1 MNKKA
6 RHTFILLLLLVFCLL
21 LFCGCGGG
29 GSEVA
34 SAGSSAGSSD
44 SGPVRDN
51 TPKVRKPSADGTTTY
66 GGGSVTIDASN
77 TQKGYL
83 MVRYSGSNPKVKLQM
98 NTPDNNTYTYL
109 LTKRGEYETFPLAS
123 GNGTYSLTV
132 YENVSGDM
140 YSTAFSQSVAAE
152 LKDEFLPFLYPN
164 QYVWFTSQSAAVAK
178 GKELTEGAHSD
189 LEAVEAIYK
198 YVIKEISYDEE
209 KAASVVYGYLPNVD
223 ETLSSGK
230 GICFDYAALMCAMLR
245 SQNIPTKLEVGYAG
259 EANHAWIS
267 TYLKEKGWIDGIIE
281 FDGSS
286 WTLMDPTFAASSS
299 KSALEKYIGDGTNY
313 QVKNSY

>member
-6 RHTFILLLLLVFCLL
+6 RRAFILSLSLVFCIFLL
-21 LFCGCGGG
+21 CGCGGG
-29 GSEVA
+29 SSETA
-34 SAGSSAGSSD
+34 LIGSSSGDSD

-51 TPKVRKPSADGTTTY
+51 TPKVRTPSADGTTTY
-66 GGGSVTIDASN
+66 GTDSVTIDVSN
-77 TQKGYL
+77 ARQGYL
-83 MVRYSGSNPKVKLQM
+83 MVRYDGSNPKVKLQIQ
-98 NTPDNNTYTYL
+98 TPDNNTYTYL

-140 YSTAFSQSVAAE
+140 YSTAFSQSVAAN
-152 LKDEFLPFLYPN
+152 LKNEFLPFLYPN

-178 GKELTEGAHSD
+178 GKELTEGVHSD
-189 LEAVEAIYK
+189 LQAVEAIYK

-209 KAASVVYGYLPNVD
+209 KAASVVYGYLPDVD

-259 EANHAWIS
+259 QANHAWIS
-267 TYLKEKGWIDGIIE
+267 TYLKESGWVDGIIE

-286 WTLMDPTFAASSS
+286 WTLMDPTFAASNS
-299 KSALEKYIGDGTNY
+299 KSDLEEYIGDGTNY

>member
-6 RHTFILLLLLVFCLL
+6 RRTLSLSLLLVFCIL
-21 LFCGCGGG
+21 LFCGCGG
-29 GSEVA
+29 SETTSV
-34 SAGSSAGSSD
+34 GSSSSSD

-51 TPKVRKPSADGTTTY
+51 TPKVRTPSADGTTTY
-66 GGGSVTIDASN
+66 GTDSITIDASN
-77 TQKGYL
+77 THKGYL
-83 MVRYSGSNPKVKLQM
+83 MVQYTGSNPKVKLQM
-98 NTPDNNTYTYL
+98 KTPDSNTYTYL

-140 YSTAFSQSVAAE
+140 YSTAFSQSIAAK
-152 LKDEFLPFLYPN
+152 LKNEFLPFLYPN

-178 GKELTEGAHSD
+178 ARELTEGAHSD

-198 YVIKEISYDEE
+198 YVINEISYDEE

-259 EANHAWIS
+259 QANHAWIS
-267 TYLKEKGWIDGIIE
+267 TYLKESGWIDGIIE

-299 KSALEKYIGDGTNY
+299 KSDLEEYIGDGTNY

>member
-6 RHTFILLLLLVFCLL
+6 RSTFGLSLLLVFCLL

-29 GSEVA
+29 GSEAV
-34 SAGSSAGSSD
+34 SAGNND

-51 TPKVRKPSADGTTTY
+51 TPRVRKPSADGTTTY
-66 GGGSVTIDASN
+66 ESDSVTIDTSK
-77 TQKGYL
+77 TREGYL
-83 MVRYSGSNPKVKLQM
+83 MVQYNGSNPKVKLQLK
-98 NTPDNNTYTYL
+98 TPDNNTYTYL
-109 LTKRGEYETFPLAS
+109 LTKRGEYETFPLTS

-140 YSTAFSQSVAAE
+140 YSTAFSQRVAVE

-178 GKELTEGAHSD
+178 GRELTDGVHSD

-209 KAASVVYGYLPNVD
+209 KAASVTYGYLPNVD
-223 ETLSSGK
+223 ETLSSSK

-259 EANHAWIS
+259 QANHAWIS
-267 TYLKEKGWIDGIIE
+267 TYLKESGWVDGIIE

-286 WTLMDPTFAASSS
+286 WTLMDPTFAASNS